1 VTNEA
6 WLTLMAL
13 LLPVAAASGWWMARR
28 SAARNGRAA
37 AGNIHPD
44 YFRGLNYVL
53 NEQPDKAIEVF
64 VKMLEVDSETV
75 ETHLAL
81 GNLFR
86 RRGEVDRAIRI
97 HQNLIARPTLNA
109 EQRSLALLELG
120 MDYMRSGLLDRA
132 EGLFKELAETG
143 NHMEPALR
151 QLLVIYQQE
160 KDWSNAIMVAR
171 RLESIS
177 GEALHA
183 VVAQFHCE
191 RASEHLAAGRE
202 REAQEDVRRALN
214 VDPRCV
220 RASLM
225 EAEMARDGGRT
236 RAAFK
241 AYHRIESQDPDYLPE
256 IVEPLCRMY
265 REANRLGEFMD
276 FLRGIVD
283 RYGGI
288 TPLLYLTDLVA
299 ERDGDEAA
307 MRFISAELRRRPTVR
322 GVNRLLEYVMHEAKG
337 DTLENLRTVRELT
350 ASLLADRPVY
360 RCVRCG
366 FDARLLHWQCPG
378 CKNWNSVKPVHGLE
392 GE

>member
-1 VTNEA
+1 MTNET

-28 SAARNGRAA
+28 SMDHSSTRKGGR
-37 AGNIHPD
+37 IHPD

-64 VKMLEVDSETV
+64 VKMVEVDSETV

-97 HQNLIARPTLNA
+97 HQNLIARPTLSA
-109 EQRSLALLELG
+109 EQRALALLELG

-132 EGLFKELAETG
+132 EGLFKELADIG
-143 NHMEPALR
+143 AHMEPALR

-160 KDWSNAIMVAR
+160 KEWSNAIAVAR

-177 GEALHA
+177 GEALHP

-191 RASEHLAAGRE
+191 RAAEHLAAGRE
-202 REAQEDVRRALN
+202 REAHDEVRRALN

-225 EAEMARDGGRT
+225 EAEMARAEGRLK
-236 RAAFK
+236 AAFK
-241 AYHRIESQDPDYLPE
+241 AYHRVESQDPDYLPE

-265 REANRLGEFMD
+265 REQNRLGEFMD
-276 FLRGIVD
+276 YLRGIVD

-307 MRFISAELRRRPTVR
+307 MKFISAELRRRPTVR
-322 GVNRLLEYVMHEAKG
+322 GVNRLLEYVMHEAQG

-366 FDARLLHWQCPG
+366 FDAKLLHWQCPG
-378 CKNWNSVKPVHGLE
+378 CKNWNCVKPVHGLE

>member
-1 VTNEA
+1 MVELF
-6 WLTLMAL
+6 WL
-13 LLPVAAASGWWMARR
+13 LLPVAALSGWLIGRR
-28 SAARNGRAA
+28 RDSR
-37 AGNIHPD
+37 PD
-44 YFRGLNYVL
+44 SDGGKLHGEYFQGLNYLL

-64 VKMLEVDSETV
+64 TRMVEVDSDTV

-236 RAAFK
+236 RA
-241 AYHRIESQDPDYLPE
+241 
-256 IVEPLCRMY
+256 
-265 REANRLGEFMD
+265 
-276 FLRGIVD
+276 
-283 RYGGI
+283 
-288 TPLLYLTDLVA
+288 
-299 ERDGDEAA
+299 
-307 MRFISAELRRRPTVR
+307 
-322 GVNRLLEYVMHEAKG
+322 
-337 DTLENLRTVRELT
+337 
-350 ASLLADRPVY
+350 
-360 RCVRCG
+360 
-366 FDARLLHWQCPG
+366 
-378 CKNWNSVKPVHGLE
+378 
-392 GE
+392 